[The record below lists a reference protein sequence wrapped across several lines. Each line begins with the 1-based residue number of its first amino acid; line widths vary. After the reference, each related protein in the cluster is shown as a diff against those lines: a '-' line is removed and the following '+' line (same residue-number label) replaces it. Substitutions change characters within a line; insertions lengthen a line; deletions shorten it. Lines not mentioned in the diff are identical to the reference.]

1 MEKYDKL
8 ELEKQQE
15 EKLSIYEIMKD
26 DTSEVIKKMES
37 QIPSLFQN
45 YSNLYTKYLHMF
57 DDMFGTCYITE
68 KKFFD
73 KMDIDQ
79 GVLRQ
84 LKANS
89 ESIKNT
95 CIQNIEI
102 SSNLFDQY
110 VKMRV
115 DAIKSYDNY
124 VHVMMN
130 SYANFLSQNGRH

>member
-1 MEKYDKL
+1 MEKDTSQIKND
-8 ELEKQQE
+8 E
-15 EKLSIYEIMKD
+15 EKLSICEIMKD
-26 DTSEVIKKMES
+26 DTSEVIRKMES
-37 QIPSLFQN
+37 QVPSLFQN

-73 KMDIDQ
+73 RLNIDQ
-79 GVLRQ
+79 GILKQ
-84 LKANS
+84 LKKNS
-89 ESIKNT
+89 ESVKNT
-95 CIQNIEI
+95 YMQNIEM
-102 SSNLFDQY
+102 SSKLFDEY

-130 SYANFLSQNGRH
+130 SYANFLSQNGQH

>member
-1 MEKYDKL
+1 MEKHE
-8 ELEKQQE
+8 ELEKPQ
-15 EKLSIYEIMKD
+15 EKLSICEIMKD
-26 DTSEVIKKMES
+26 DTSEVIQKMES
-37 QIPSLFQN
+37 QMPSLFQN
-45 YSNLYTKYLHMF
+45 YSNLYTKYLHML
-57 DDMFGTCYITE
+57 DDMLGTGYITE

-79 GVLRQ
+79 GILRQ

-89 ESIKNT
+89 ESVKET
-95 CIQNIEI
+95 CMQNIEM

-115 DAIKSYDNY
+115 DAIKSYDHY

-130 SYANFLSQNGRH
+130 SYANFLSQNGRY

>member
-1 MEKYDKL
+1 MEKDTPQTKND
-8 ELEKQQE
+8 E
-15 EKLSIYEIMKD
+15 EKLSICEIMKD
-26 DTSEVIKKMES
+26 DTSEVIQKMES
-37 QIPSLFQN
+37 QVPSLFQN

-79 GVLRQ
+79 GILRQ

-89 ESIKNT
+89 ESVKNT
-95 CIQNIEI
+95 WIQNIEM
-102 SSNLFDQY
+102 SSKLFDQY

-130 SYANFLSQNGRH
+130 SYANFLSQNYRL

>member
-1 MEKYDKL
+1 
-8 ELEKQQE
+8 
-15 EKLSIYEIMKD
+15 MKD
-26 DTSEVIKKMES
+26 DTSEVIRKIES

-73 KMDIDQ
+73 RLNIDQ
-79 GVLRQ
+79 GILRQ

-89 ESIKNT
+89 ESVKNT
-95 CIQNIEI
+95 YMQNIEM
-102 SSNLFDQY
+102 SSKLFDEY

-130 SYANFLSQNGRH
+130 SYANFLSQNDRY

>member
-1 MEKYDKL
+1 MEKDTSQDKNN
-8 ELEKQQE
+8 E
-15 EKLSIYEIMKD
+15 EKLSICEIMKD
-26 DTSEVIKKMES
+26 DTSEVIRKMES

-73 KMDIDQ
+73 RLNIDQ
-79 GVLRQ
+79 GILRQ
-84 LKANS
+84 LKKNS
-89 ESIKNT
+89 ESVKNT
-95 CIQNIEI
+95 YMQNIEM
-102 SSNLFDQY
+102 SSKLFDEY

-130 SYANFLSQNGRH
+130 SYANFLSQNGQH

>member
-1 MEKYDKL
+1 MEKDTSQDKNN
-8 ELEKQQE
+8 E
-15 EKLSIYEIMKD
+15 EKLSICEIMKD
-26 DTSEVIKKMES
+26 DTSEVIRKMES
-37 QIPSLFQN
+37 QVPSLFQN

-73 KMDIDQ
+73 RLNIDQ
-79 GVLRQ
+79 GILKQ
-84 LKANS
+84 LKKNS
-89 ESIKNT
+89 ESVKNT
-95 CIQNIEI
+95 YMQNIEM
-102 SSNLFDQY
+102 SSKLFDEY

-130 SYANFLSQNGRH
+130 SYANFLSQNGQH

>member
-15 EKLSIYEIMKD
+15 EKLSICEIMKD

>member
-1 MEKYDKL
+1 MEKNTSQTKNN
-8 ELEKQQE
+8 EG
-15 EKLSIYEIMKD
+15 KLSICEIMKD
-26 DTSEVIKKMES
+26 DTSEVIRKMES
-37 QIPSLFQN
+37 HVPSLFQN
-45 YSNLYTKYLHMF
+45 CSNLYTKYLHMF

-73 KMDIDQ
+73 KMDMDQ
-79 GVLRQ
+79 GILRQ

-89 ESIKNT
+89 ESVKNMWM
-95 CIQNIEI
+95 QNIEM

-130 SYANFLSQNGRH
+130 SYANFLSQNGRF

>member
-1 MEKYDKL
+1 MEKNTSQTKNN
-8 ELEKQQE
+8 EG
-15 EKLSIYEIMKD
+15 KLSICEIMKD
-26 DTSEVIKKMES
+26 DTSEVIRKMES
-37 QIPSLFQN
+37 HVPSLFQN
-45 YSNLYTKYLHMF
+45 CSNLYTKYLHMF
-57 DDMFGTCYITE
+57 DDMFGICYITE

-79 GVLRQ
+79 GILRQ

-89 ESIKNT
+89 ESVKNMWM
-95 CIQNIEI
+95 QNIEM

-130 SYANFLSQNGRH
+130 SYANFLSQNGRF

>member
-1 MEKYDKL
+1 MEKNTSQTKNN
-8 ELEKQQE
+8 EG
-15 EKLSIYEIMKD
+15 KLSICEIMKD
-26 DTSEVIKKMES
+26 DTSEVIRKMES
-37 QIPSLFQN
+37 HVPSLFQN
-45 YSNLYTKYLHMF
+45 CSNLYTKYLHMF

-79 GVLRQ
+79 GILRQ

-89 ESIKNT
+89 ESVKNMWM
-95 CIQNIEI
+95 QNIEM

-130 SYANFLSQNGRH
+130 SYANFLSQNGRF